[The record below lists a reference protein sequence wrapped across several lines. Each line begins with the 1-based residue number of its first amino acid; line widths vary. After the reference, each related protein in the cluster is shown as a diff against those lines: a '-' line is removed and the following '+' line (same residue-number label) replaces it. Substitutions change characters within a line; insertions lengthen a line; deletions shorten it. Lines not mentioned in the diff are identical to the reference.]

1 MLTEKD
7 RRRGREGDNGERW
20 GSGEGGGGAARRVSE
35 PWIDLKTDQSRAFL
49 DLSRLSNRARLEDS
63 LAERCAHT
71 HRLGSCPVARTYAH
85 THTGRKGEC
94 RLSASRAVKLC
105 PGEDD
110 SGRGRELKETQKSR
124 GWGKNSNA
132 SILFALNQLSCGFRG
147 VRVDR

>member
-20 GSGEGGGGAARRVSE
+20 GSGGGRGWGGAARRVSE

-71 HRLGSCPVARTYAH
+71 HRLGSRPVARAYAH

-132 SILFALNQLSCGFRG
+132 SILNQLSCGFSG